1 MDSLDKVSDDE
12 TQATEKRTP
21 FDKGLDQIPYRFAY
35 PGWDLTPSRDGR
47 ARIEPSPGR
56 ISKSRLAAQRS
67 GSGAEGSG
75 RSSERQS

>member
-35 PGWDLTPSRDGR
+35 SGCDLTPSRHGR
-47 ARIEPSPGR
+47 AGIEPSPGR
-56 ISKSRLAAQRS
+56 GNPASCLMRKNLP
-67 GSGAEGSG
+67 GS
-75 RSSERQS
+75 